1 VGRRVAPS
9 ACVLIALAL
18 FASPANA
25 AFGIDEFDVTYSGQD
40 GAPQSQAGS
49 HDFDL
54 ATRFSFATKP
64 APGGG
69 IVPDDT
75 VKDLVTSLPAGLIAD
90 PSAVPYC
97 STADFMRIDVVHP
110 NSACPNASGIGV
122 LRVRPLAPGGKEE
135 LGPAFNLIPPPGV
148 LAKIGFIFFRVPVV
162 MEIRVNQDPPYNLIA
177 SLRNTS
183 TAESIGGAGV
193 TLWGVPAS
201 SRHDRERS
209 ACLDTEETCPLE
221 IAERP
226 FLTLP
231 RSCTGPLASSYEAS
245 SWQEPNVFL
254 SGEAESHDDA
264 VPPNPHGLSGCGRLA
279 FAPKIA
285 AKPTTLAAGSPTGLD
300 FSLDVQDEGLLSP
313 DGLAAAD
320 IEKAIVTLPEGFS
333 VNPSVAEGLEVC
345 SEAELSRE
353 TAFSDPGDGCP
364 NAAKIGTVSADSP
377 VLREELRGGLY
388 LATPYENPSGSLI
401 ALYVVLR
408 NPLTGV
414 IVKQPLEVRADPVTG
429 QLTTIADQMPQ
440 LPFSSFSLHFREG
453 TRSPLASPPAC
464 GTYEVGAELYPSS
477 GTPPITT
484 SSAFQIISGP
494 AGGPCPPGG
503 LPPFKPGL
511 IAGSLNNA
519 AGRFSPFNVRMF
531 RSDPEQEITRF
542 SIKLPPGIVAKLAGV
557 PYCSERAIAAAK
569 ARTGPRG
576 GAEELRRPS
585 CSAQSLIG
593 KSLAGFGVG
602 PSLTYAP
609 GRLYLAGPY
618 NGAPLSVVAITS
630 GTVGPFDLGTVV
642 IREAFQVD
650 PETGEVFID
659 STGSDPIPHIIKGI
673 PVHLRDIRAYA
684 DRAQFVLN
692 PTSCKR
698 TSTASTLLGAG
709 LNFGSATDDR
719 PLTVS
724 TPFQAAD
731 CAALSFKPRLSL
743 KLKGGTKRGDHPA
756 FTATLRMN
764 GIGEAGV
771 KSAQVTLPSSEFIEN
786 AHFKTICTRAQFKAG
801 DVPGEKCPTGS
812 IYGQAKVSTPILAE
826 PLQGPIFLRSSEHKL
841 PDMVTALDANQI
853 DVVLSAH
860 IDSVRGRLRA
870 SFESIPDAPLSSAT
884 FQLKGGAKGLFV
896 NSTNLCKA
904 THRARVSFAAQ
915 NGKSKH
921 WSPALEASCAKK
933 RKAG

>member
-1 VGRRVAPS
+1 VGRGAAPS

-18 FASPANA
+18 LASPANA
-25 AFGIDEFDVTYSGQD
+25 AFGIDEFDVTYSGAD
-40 GAPQSQAGS
+40 GTSQSQAGS

-54 ATRFSFATKP
+54 VTRVSFATKP
-64 APGGG
+64 APKGGL
-69 IVPDDT
+69 IPDGM
-75 VKDLVTSLPAGLIAD
+75 VKDLTTSLPAGLIAD

-97 STADFMRIDVVHP
+97 STADFMRVEGGL
-110 NSACPNASGIGV
+110 SACPRATGIG
-122 LRVRPLAPGGKEE
+122 LVRARALGASVEE
-135 LGPAFNLIPPPGV
+135 TAAAFNLVPPPGV
-148 LAKIGFIFFRVPVV
+148 LAKIGFVFIVVPIA
-162 MEIRVNQDPPYNLIA
+162 MEIRVNPDPPYNLIV

-183 TAESIGGAGV
+183 TAESIGGAGL

-201 SRHDRERS
+201 PRHDGERS
-209 ACLDTEETCPLE
+209 GCDDTCPLD
-221 IAERP
+221 IPERP

-231 RSCTGPLASSYEAS
+231 RSCGGPLASSYEAS
-245 SWQEPNVFL
+245 SWEEPDFFV

-264 VPPNPHGLSGCGRLA
+264 VPPNPRGLSGCGRLA

-300 FSLDVQDEGLLSP
+300 FSLDVTDEGLLSP

-320 IEKAIVTLPEGFS
+320 IEKAVVTLPEGFS

-345 SEAELSRE
+345 SQADLARE

-364 NAAKIGTVSADSP
+364 NAAKIGVVAAQSP

-388 LATPYENPSGSLI
+388 LATPYENPFNSLI
-401 ALYVVLR
+401 ALYLVLK
-408 NPLTGV
+408 NPVTGV

-429 QLTTIADQMPQ
+429 RLTTIADQMPQ
-440 LPFSSFSLHFREG
+440 IPFSSFSLHFREG
-453 TRSPLASPPAC
+453 TRSPLASPPRC
-464 GTYEVGAELYPSS
+464 GTYEVGAELHPSS

-484 SSAFQIISGP
+484 SSAFQIITGP
-494 AGGPCPPGG
+494 AGGPCPTGG

-511 IAGSLNNA
+511 IAGAINNA
-519 AGRFSPFNVRMF
+519 AGRFSPFNVRLF

-569 ARTGPRG
+569 ARTGPLG

-602 PSLTYAP
+602 PSLAYAP

-618 NGAPLSVVAITS
+618 NGSPLSVVAITAAQ
-630 GTVGPFDLGTVV
+630 VGPFDLGVVV

-650 PETGEVFID
+650 PVSGEVFID
-659 STGSDPIPHIIKGI
+659 STASDPIPHIIKGV
-673 PVHLRDIRAYA
+673 PVHLRDIRAYV
-684 DRAQFVLN
+684 DRPSFVLN
-692 PTSCKR
+692 PTNCKR

-709 LNFGSATDDR
+709 LDFASATDDR
-719 PLTVS
+719 PVTVS

-756 FTATLRMN
+756 FGATLRMN

-771 KSAQVTLPSSEFIEN
+771 KSAQVTLPSSEFIAQE
-786 AHFKTICTRAQFKAG
+786 HFKTICTRAQFKAG
-801 DVPGEKCPTGS
+801 ETPGEKCPAGS

-826 PLQGPIFLRSSEHKL
+826 PLRGPIYLRSSEHKL
-841 PDMVTALDANQI
+841 PDMVAALSANQI

-860 IDSVRGRLRA
+860 VDSVKGRLRA
-870 SFESIPDAPLSSAT
+870 TFETIPDAPVSSAS
-884 FQLKGGAKGLFV
+884 FQLRGGSKGLFV
-896 NSTNLCKA
+896 NSTDLCRS

-915 NGKSKH
+915 NGKSRR
-921 WSPALEASCAKK
+921 WSPPLEASCAKK